1 VSKNVEPAVSSDH
14 VPPPTAGSGT
24 DLEAYFRRIGYTG
37 KVLPTLETLKGIHV
51 RHAET
56 IPFENLNPFLR
67 WPVRLDPPSLEQK
80 LISDGRGGYCFEQ
93 NLLLSHVLKALGFH
107 VTGLAARVLWNQ
119 PEDAIT
125 TRSHMLLRVDLE
137 EGPYIADVGFGGQT
151 LTGPL
156 RLEPDVEQATPHE
169 PFRVIQAGGGF
180 KLQSK
185 IGGTWKTLY
194 RFDLQEQFQL
204 DYEVSNYYLSTHP
217 GSRFVKN
224 LVVARPA
231 ADRRYALLNNQL
243 AVHHLDGPTERS
255 VLSSVSEIRGT
266 LEGPFRLRLPDARE
280 LDGVL
285 ERLLE

>member
-1 VSKNVEPAVSSDH
+1 LR
-14 VPPPTAGSGT
+14 SGI
-24 DLEAYFRRIGYTG
+24 DLEAYFRRIGYTD
-37 KVLPTLETLKGIHV
+37 KAAPTLDTLRGIHA
-51 RHAET
+51 RHADA

-80 LISDGRGGYCFEQ
+80 LIADGRGGYCFEQ
-93 NLLLSHVLKALGFH
+93 NLLFSHVLKALGFR

-125 TRSHMLLRVDLE
+125 ARSHMLLRIDLE

-156 RLEPDVEQATPHE
+156 RLDPEVEQTTPHE
-169 PFRVIQAGGGF
+169 PFRIIQAGDGF

-185 IGGTWKTLY
+185 IGGVWKTLY

-204 DYEVSNYYLSTHP
+204 DYEVTNYYLSTHP

-224 LVVARPA
+224 LSVARPA
-231 ADRRYALLNNQL
+231 ADRRYTLLNNQL
-243 AVHHLDGPTERS
+243 AVHHLNGPTERS
-255 VLSSVSEIRGT
+255 VLRSVSEIRRA
-266 LEGPFRLRLPDARE
+266 LEGPFHLRLPDAPE
-280 LDGVL
+280 LDGAL